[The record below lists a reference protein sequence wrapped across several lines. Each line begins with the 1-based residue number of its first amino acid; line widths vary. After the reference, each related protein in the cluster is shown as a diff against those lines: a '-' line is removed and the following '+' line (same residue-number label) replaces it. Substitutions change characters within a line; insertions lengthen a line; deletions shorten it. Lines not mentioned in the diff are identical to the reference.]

1 MFLRIVLFI
10 QLKGINKGAGR
21 GLELSFFKGDA
32 ISVGG
37 KPDTEDIMFIKDEI
51 SFLFHP
57 EHIVDPVTFGVSLVL
72 GPCLIGIIANICCI
86 LLGKNMKNQGRSE

>member
-10 QLKGINKGAGR
+10 QLKGINKGSG
-21 GLELSFFKGDA
+21 GCLELSFFKGNA

-37 KPDTEDIMFIKDEI
+37 EPDTEDIMFIKDEI

-57 EHIVDPVTFGVSLVL
+57 EHIVDPVAFGVSLVL
-72 GPCLIGIIANICCI
+72 RPSSGYICAI
-86 LLGKNMKNQGRSE
+86 LGKNMKNQGRSE